1 MSQFDQ
7 RLKKL
12 GITLPE
18 VEPALGNF
26 LPYRI
31 SRSQVFIAGQ
41 VSIIA
46 GERITGKLGGD
57 LSVEDGYRGSRLCGL
72 NILAQLKAAL
82 KDDIDRARA
91 VELSG
96 FVNAVPEFT
105 QIPAVMNGVS
115 DLLIE
120 VLGEEKGSHAR
131 SSAGVSSLPV
141 GAAVGVKALFEV
153 E

>member
-7 RLKKL
+7 RVREL

-18 VEPALGNF
+18 TEPPLGNY

-31 SRSQVFIAGQ
+31 SRNQVFIAGQ
-41 VSIIA
+41 LSIIA
-46 GERITGKLGGD
+46 SERMIGQIGD
-57 LSVEDGYRGSRLCGL
+57 KLSVEDGYRGAQLCIL
-72 NILAQLKAAL
+72 NVLAQLRAAL
-82 KDDIDRARA
+82 KDDIDRVRA
-91 VELSG
+91 VELTG
-96 FVNAVPEFT
+96 LVNAVPNFT
-105 QIPAVMNGVS
+105 QIPAVMNGAS

-131 SSAGVSSLPV
+131 SSIGLTSLPA
-141 GAAVGVKALFEV
+141 GAAVGVKSLFEI